1 MNDFI
6 NSITKHIVNLYKSDS
21 LTSASVVEVYN
32 DWATKSGYIVPAK
45 EVSYLIRYTEDVI
58 NIVKM
63 AGISPFE
70 RSCKL

>member
-6 NSITKHIVNLYKSDS
+6 TSITKHIVNLYKANS
-21 LTSASVVEVYN
+21 LISTTVIEVYN
-32 DWATKSGYIVPAK
+32 DWVTKSGCIVPAA

-63 AGISPFE
+63 AGVTPFE
-70 RSCKL
+70 RSCK